1 MFLGMGPLEL
11 IIILGIALLIFGPK
25 RLPKLGKT
33 LGETVKS
40 VREGMDGD
48 EEDEKKPEPARIEAA
63 EVEDIPAPVAEPVA
77 EPVVEPVAE
86 RVAEPVAEPVAEAV
100 AETAEEEVR
109 FCNECG
115 AKNPATAKF
124 CNDCGAKLS

>member
-48 EEDEKKPEPARIEAA
+48 EEDEKKPEPARIEAT
-63 EVEDIPAPVAEPVA
+63 EVEDIPA
-77 EPVVEPVAE
+77 PVVEPVAE

-115 AKNPATAKF
+115 AKNPVTAKF